1 MLKTISKVL
10 TTRPF
15 YFLKYS
21 WETVCYAANYF
32 YWRVQAGKNISI
44 GKNLHVLTTRTFQ
57 AERPLAM
64 VRVGDDCIAYYHVKI
79 SAWGRGRIAIG
90 DCCSF
95 GSNTRIDCRSEI
107 IIGNH
112 VLVSWEVLMADF
124 EPHSTDPEQR
134 AREMEYAHHITWP
147 RFGVCPPPADFDPA
161 ENTFRTRPIVIE
173 DKVWI
178 GARAI
183 IHKGVRIGYGS
194 VVGSGSV
201 VTHDVPPF
209 SIVAGNPA
217 RIVKQIP
224 H

>member
-1 MLKTISKVL
+1 MIKTVVKVL

-21 WETVCYAANYF
+21 WETVCFTVNYG
-32 YWRVQAGKNISI
+32 YWLVRAGRNISI
-44 GKNLHVLTTRTFQ
+44 GKNLHVITTRTFQ
-57 AERPLAM
+57 AERPHAT
-64 VRVGDDCIAYYHVKI
+64 VSVGNDCIAYYRVKI
-79 SAWGRGRIAIG
+79 SAWGHGRISVG
-90 DCCSF
+90 NCCSF
-95 GSNTRIDCRSEI
+95 GSRTRIDCREAI
-107 IIGNH
+107 TIGNH

-134 AREMEYAHHITWP
+134 AREMEYSHHITWP
-147 RFGVCPPPADFDPA
+147 RFGSCAVPAGFNPA
-161 ENTFRTRPIVIE
+161 GNTFSSRPIIIE

-194 VVGSGSV
+194 IVGSGSV
-201 VTHDVPPF
+201 VTHDVPPY

-217 RIVKQIP
+217 QVVKQIP